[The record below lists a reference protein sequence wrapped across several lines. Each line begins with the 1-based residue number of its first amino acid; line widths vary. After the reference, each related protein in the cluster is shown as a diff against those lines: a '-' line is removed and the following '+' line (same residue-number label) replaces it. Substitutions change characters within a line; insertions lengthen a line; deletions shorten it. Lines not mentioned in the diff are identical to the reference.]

1 MYNRIKDYFLLIFS
15 FLENKPLV
23 KHVVLAGVMLL
34 FLFFLWLKFLHF
46 YTLHDN
52 YIKVPN
58 YIDVHIEKVDSITNL
73 SNLRYVV
80 IDTIFDAKRPKGIVV
95 NQNPDP
101 FTDVKKKRRIYL
113 TINSL
118 ELRKV
123 LFPNIYDLSLRQ
135 AIRELKKIGLEVG
148 ELQYR
153 ADIATNKILD
163 FKVNGIG
170 INEGQELYV
179 GTIIDLVVGKGLS
192 NKNVIIPNLIGLN
205 RVEANIILKTLSLNI
220 GSEIFDSSVIDSASA
235 IIYQQ
240 YPLSDNDETINIGS
254 SIDLYFQNP
263 LEIK

>member
-1 MYNRIKDYFLLIFS
+1 M
-15 FLENKPLV
+15 
-23 KHVVLAGVMLL
+23 
-34 FLFFLWLKFLHF
+34 
-46 YTLHDN
+46 
-52 YIKVPN
+52 
-58 YIDVHIEKVDSITNL
+58 
-73 SNLRYVV
+73 
-80 IDTIFDAKRPKGIVV
+80 V